1 MNMKIAVCAK
11 QIPDPANEVSYSE
24 GLINRPEEQVLDDTD
39 RYGIEVALQLK
50 EKYDAEVTIISMGPS
65 GTQKGLQQALQ
76 MGADKAIYV
85 DDESLKGAN
94 SLMTA
99 NILSELAKSLT
110 ADIVIF
116 GTESTDG
123 YSGTVPQQVSRFLDF
138 ECISYVKAIEVDE
151 NIALTRQTVEGSE
164 KVNMPEKCVISVT
177 AGGVEPRYPNFKDI
191 MAAKSKPIEQIALS
205 ELNVTTDQNLEFLN
219 VETVESSK
227 SGEKIIDEGEA
238 YQEIVNK
245 LKELK
250 VIWKH

>member
-1 MNMKIAVCAK
+1 MKIAVCAK

-250 VIWKH
+250 VI